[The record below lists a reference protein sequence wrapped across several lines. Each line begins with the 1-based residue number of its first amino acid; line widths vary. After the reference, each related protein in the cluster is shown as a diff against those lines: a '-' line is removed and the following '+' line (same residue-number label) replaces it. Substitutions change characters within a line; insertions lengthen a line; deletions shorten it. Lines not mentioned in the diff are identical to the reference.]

1 MKENHNLPELTG
13 YISITEAAKRLGISP
28 KRIYTYVEQGRLQVL
43 KVAHFTVISEESVE
57 QFKFKSASGR
67 PRKQTPPWRES
78 PSEAMFLITVITV
91 PVCEG
96 QQGVFMERLRTM
108 RQQKQ
113 HLFHG
118 TVDRYISEIDE
129 AAGTIEMQLVW
140 KQSDMPGEA
149 EYKMA
154 LDEFKE
160 TFRGVLDW
168 EKARY
173 STKTVLLHT

>member
-1 MKENHNLPELTG
+1 MTTNQNFSEITG
-13 YISITEAAKRLGISP
+13 YISVIEAARRLGVDP
-28 KRIYTYVEQGRLQVL
+28 KRVYTFIEQGRLSVL
-43 KVAHFTVISEESVE
+43 RVAHATFVSEESVE
-57 QFKFKSASGR
+57 QFELKSATGR